1 MGWSYK
7 TARERGLP
15 DAPNNPPGSVCNF
28 YKDNPYTEGAFKVA
42 LRENSGQTAITYT
55 VAAVDGSM
63 TCAPDGTDDQG
74 KCREYVPTATHGAI
88 LTQDYNE
95 RYGKSP
101 PELCQGAMMT
111 QCMDES
117 LDFDDDSVTCTCGSY
132 QTDTELTADFVFTP
146 PKDFTGTITFQY
158 EIRQYDFCTPS
169 EVRTQAG
176 STSECA
182 DRPPRST
189 RDCDTGTGPGCS
201 EQYVDSGFIPVTLVI
216 RESQCVEDASY
227 CVNGECGMPGGCVCE
242 DGWFGPRC
250 DMERI
255 SGAAAASATLAGLAG
270 LVALLA

>member
-132 QTDTELTADFVFTP
+132 QTDTELTADFVLTP
-146 PKDFTGTITFQY
+146 PKDFTGQITFQY
-158 EIRQYDFCTPS
+158 EIRQYDFCTPPES
-169 EVRTQAG
+169 R
-176 STSECA
+176 A
-182 DRPPRST
+182 DQCDGRAARST
-189 RDCDTGTGPGCS
+189 QSCDNGVGSGCS
-201 EQYVDSGFIPVTLVI
+201 QHSVNSGFIPVTLVV
-216 RESQCVEDASY
+216 RESQCVSDPTY
-227 CVNGECGMPGGCVCE
+227 CVNGQCDAPGGCMCE

-250 DMERI
+250 DMERT
-255 SGAAAASATLAGLAG
+255 SGATCVSATLAGLVG
-270 LVALLA
+270 LLALFA